1 MTKVLHFFPVRNT
14 IQGIRMAA
22 CRYGMHLNLFSDADF
37 DKTDFSS
44 LPQIAIV
51 TGTSLPFI
59 QKAISRLRDN
69 DRFAVLA
76 GMDSE
81 QFGYDVSCSHA
92 TAARRDPAADQL
104 SVQLR

>member
-1 MTKVLHFFPVRNT
+1 
-14 IQGIRMAA
+14 MAA
-22 CRYGMHLNLFSDADF
+22 ARYGMHLNLFSDADF

-81 QFGYDVSCSHA
+81 QFDMTCPAPRHRGAQRPCS
-92 TAARRDPAADQL
+92 
-104 SVQLR
+104 